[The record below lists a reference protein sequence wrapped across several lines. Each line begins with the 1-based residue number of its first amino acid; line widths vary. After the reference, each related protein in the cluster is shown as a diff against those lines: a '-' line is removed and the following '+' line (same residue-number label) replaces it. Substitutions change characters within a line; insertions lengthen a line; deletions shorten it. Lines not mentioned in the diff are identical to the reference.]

1 MDNKDKKCN
10 ECSCEIDPSIVA
22 TQDFLDDAF
31 DDGFVCRLCRADP
44 VFEQFEVAFKKEF
57 GDALR

>member
-1 MDNKDKKCN
+1 MNNKDKKCN

-31 DDGFVCRLCRADP
+31 DDEFVCRLCHVEIDFDR
-44 VFEQFEVAFKKEF
+44 FESDFQKEF